1 MAFNTIVYTILVS
14 AVTYLMLTFFLLF
27 SRSIL
32 PHWWANGVTG
42 VLTVVFVSPFMR
54 AIVMKK
60 NHSEEW
66 QQLWALSP
74 INRLPLISTVVARAA
89 ICLAFLFYITNYL
102 ARFADAI
109 VLCIG
114 IIVITVMILS
124 RTIKQRSIKLERMFK
139 NNLRS
144 RDIMAQVKGSQMPE
158 YANHLI
164 ERDLNLAEVVVPENS
179 LWAGKTLAELQLGQ
193 NFGIHVSS
201 ILRNGRRMNIPYGK
215 EQIFSNDRLQV
226 IGTDEQITHLNKM
239 LLSAIYPVDTD
250 YEEKEMILRQ
260 IIVSR
265 NSPLLGKALRNSR
278 LREDFSLLVVGI
290 EQGQPNLTTI
300 DPDYIFQFG
309 DAIWMVGER
318 SSFDKIDK

>member
-1 MAFNTIVYTILVS
+1 
-14 AVTYLMLTFFLLF
+14 
-27 SRSIL
+27 
-32 PHWWANGVTG
+32 
-42 VLTVVFVSPFMR
+42 
-54 AIVMKK
+54 
-60 NHSEEW
+60 
-66 QQLWALSP
+66 
-74 INRLPLISTVVARAA
+74 
-89 ICLAFLFYITNYL
+89 
-102 ARFADAI
+102 
-109 VLCIG
+109 
-114 IIVITVMILS
+114 
-124 RTIKQRSIKLERMFK
+124 MFK

-300 DPDYIFQFG
+300 DPDYVFQFG

>member
-1 MAFNTIVYTILVS
+1 
-14 AVTYLMLTFFLLF
+14 
-27 SRSIL
+27 
-32 PHWWANGVTG
+32 
-42 VLTVVFVSPFMR
+42 
-54 AIVMKK
+54 
-60 NHSEEW
+60 
-66 QQLWALSP
+66 
-74 INRLPLISTVVARAA
+74 
-89 ICLAFLFYITNYL
+89 
-102 ARFADAI
+102 
-109 VLCIG
+109 
-114 IIVITVMILS
+114 
-124 RTIKQRSIKLERMFK
+124 MFK

-300 DPDYIFQFG
+300 DPDYRFQFG

>member
-1 MAFNTIVYTILVS
+1 
-14 AVTYLMLTFFLLF
+14 
-27 SRSIL
+27 
-32 PHWWANGVTG
+32 
-42 VLTVVFVSPFMR
+42 
-54 AIVMKK
+54 
-60 NHSEEW
+60 
-66 QQLWALSP
+66 
-74 INRLPLISTVVARAA
+74 
-89 ICLAFLFYITNYL
+89 
-102 ARFADAI
+102 
-109 VLCIG
+109 
-114 IIVITVMILS
+114 
-124 RTIKQRSIKLERMFK
+124 MFK